1 MKNCI
6 SCGKLLEKSE
16 DYFNGDETRDY
27 CLECTSTNG
36 ETMLYEEKL
45 LQMVDKLV
53 KSQGLDKQAA
63 RTVASNILL
72 KMPAWKEKS
81 DEEKPKNA
89 IRWKIVLSIMVVFAI
104 VISSLYFGINRNYY
118 NYFGTQLKIMKMGED
133 SENKGIDEYT
143 VLHDS
148 STLVNSD
155 GLSPIDDGDT
165 YNQRGSVVEIR
176 CVGDQVKPI
185 VSKTL
190 PSFTFLN
197 WEDDNTLLY
206 NTTHPLNYTDP
217 YSFKGW
223 QCYTYNMTTEGM
235 SDNTAGVGYKLD
247 SDGFEGVIRSGADSF
262 DWWERRDG
270 KIFVKSRGYK
280 GGGTWTLLEK
290 DDSSQKNTNI
300 QKPKVFSTGDY
311 VAILS
316 YFELTPE
323 EEEIRK
329 SYLSGPTKAKMEIYS
344 ANTKGQKAYFGSTE
358 IKPFEIWAL
367 TDKFL
372 IYSVTSYNKEPKSG
386 GYVHSKIYYLNRF
399 ENNTTAEFKMT
410 YLDHNNRYI
419 LGYAKDSGQNF
430 FDIQVFDTQ
439 TGITSNLFTEED
451 IKNISGKSK
460 AELLKTDD
468 FYSSVEN
475 IYISQDSGM
484 GNNAVIAFDFFFN
497 GIFYKRVSELD
508 KPVIDI
514 CNKDGF
520 WGNVL
525 LVPEAVTTKYIAF
538 QISSIGYEQEDPLAL
553 KGIYGIGM
561 DNSYGI
567 NLHII
572 DKNKNVKLDDGQ
584 CHSLSMNNEIAVW
597 VKNYGFASDS
607 QRELCFAYLKAI
619 E

>member
-6 SCGKLLEKSE
+6 SCGKLLEKPE
-16 DYFNGDETRDY
+16 DYFNCDETRDY
-27 CLECTSTNG
+27 CLECTSANG
-36 ETMLYEEKL
+36 EMMLYEEKL
-45 LQMVDKLV
+45 LQIVENLV

-63 RTVASNILL
+63 RAVASNILL

-81 DEEKPKNA
+81 DSAKPANV
-89 IRWKIVLSIMVVFAI
+89 IYWKIILSSLLVFAI
-104 VISSLYFGINRNYY
+104 AISSFYLGVSRNYY

-133 SENKGIDEYT
+133 SENKGIDEYKI
-143 VLHDS
+143 LHDS
-148 STLVNSD
+148 SALINSN
-155 GLSPIDDGDT
+155 GLSPVEDGNT
-165 YNQRGSVVEIR
+165 YNSRNYVVELS
-176 CVGDQVKPI
+176 CTGDQVRPV
-185 VSKTL
+185 VSAKI

-197 WEDDNTLLY
+197 WEGENTMLY
-206 NTTHPLNYTDP
+206 NINHPLNYTDP
-217 YSFKGW
+217 YSSKGW
-223 QCYTYNMTTEGM
+223 QCYTYNLTLEGM

-247 SDGFEGVIRSGADSF
+247 PEGFEGVIRSGADSF
-262 DWWERRDG
+262 DWWERREG

-290 DDSSQKNTNI
+290 DDPSQKNINI

-311 VAILS
+311 VAVLS

-329 SYLSGPTKAKMEIYS
+329 NYLSGPTKAKMEIFS
-344 ANTKGQKAYFGSTE
+344 GNIKGQKAYFGSTE
-358 IKPFEIWAL
+358 IKPYEIWAL

-372 IYSVTSYNKEPKSG
+372 IYSVTSYKKEPKSG
-386 GYVHSKIYYLNRF
+386 GYVHAKIYYLNRF

-410 YLDHNNRYI
+410 YLVHNNRYI

-439 TGITSNLFTEED
+439 TGITNNLFTEED
-451 IKNISGKSK
+451 IKNIAGKSK

-497 GIFYKRVSELD
+497 GIFYKKVSELD

-597 VKNYGFASDS
+597 VKNYGFASEAK
-607 QRELCFAYLKAI
+607 RELCFAYLNMI